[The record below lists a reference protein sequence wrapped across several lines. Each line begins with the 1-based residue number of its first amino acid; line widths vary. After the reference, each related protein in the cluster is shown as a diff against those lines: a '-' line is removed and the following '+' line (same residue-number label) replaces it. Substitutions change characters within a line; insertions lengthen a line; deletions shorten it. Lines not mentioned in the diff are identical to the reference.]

1 MCTSL
6 YKFHLKYM
14 YTDTTATN
22 IRICRWKLQMLK
34 YMYEAKFLILK
45 LLKVLYKDALIK
57 LNYRVRFFLCPREQ
71 IERLKA
77 QSSSPFRISKYWL
90 FTGNIQFIKQK
101 NNIHSK
107 QSWSL
112 TFKLYALTYWDWL
125 KILLK
130 KPQNKQLEATNQLL
144 VFKHLIHCNSS
155 HSLVLRVNNIL
166 KKTLT
171 LLSLFKSYWVL
182 IQNFYMC
189 RYYDI
194 KYLSYN

>member
-1 MCTSL
+1 M
-6 YKFHLKYM
+6 K
-14 YTDTTATN
+14 TAN
-22 IRICRWKLQMLK
+22 VEIYVWSKILN
-34 YMYEAKFLILK
+34 LK

-112 TFKLYALTYWDWL
+112 TFKFYALTYWDCMTKNTFKKPKTNNWRQQINYWYL
-125 KILLK
+125 NILFIATAVILLCWG
-130 KPQNKQLEATNQLL
+130 
-144 VFKHLIHCNSS
+144 LI
-155 HSLVLRVNNIL
+155 
-166 KKTLT
+166 T
-171 LLSLFKSYWVL
+171 F
-182 IQNFYMC
+182 
-189 RYYDI
+189 
-194 KYLSYN
+194 